1 MTNHYKHNSSVDLL
15 LYGDPLDD
23 TFKKNLNL
31 ELVKEDIDPSTEEY
45 RHYPLFEVHSFLLGI
60 FGQRTR
66 DKILDGVGIISYDD
80 ISNAYFLYMSKELN
94 QPARI
99 REYVKEK
106 YSEIIELIKDGPDKN
121 GESN

>member
-23 TFKKNLNL
+23 SFEENLNL

-45 RHYPLFEVHSFLLGI
+45 RNYPLFEVRSFLLGI

-66 DKILDGVGIISYDD
+66 DKILEEVGIKSFDD
-80 ISNAYFLYMSKELN
+80 LSNAYFLYMSKELH

-99 REYVKEK
+99 REFVKQK
-106 YSEIIELIKDGPDKN
+106 YSEIIELVKDGYSEDN
-121 GESN
+121 EIR